1 VGDTHGAPTSE
12 AAEAKGPLKS
22 SKERKKEH
30 MRRTPKTIS
39 STKDSM
45 LQIHFGILFLF
56 RAPSKKKK
64 EEGEVD
70 DEKTRGK
77 NRITQS

>member
-1 VGDTHGAPTSE
+1 
-12 AAEAKGPLKS
+12 
-22 SKERKKEH
+22 